1 MAVPGKMEM
10 NLFQLSCFRRR
21 ISNKNCWLILHE
33 SPEVLVT
40 LRFSVMKN
48 FWFSIPWAPTVLEHS
63 GGWSTSALYPCA
75 TKGRECIALASKLPS
90 PLEINGL
97 RSRLKPIS
105 EGHPLSTW
113 TKRKYSSFWR
123 PWNGVNKQEG
133 SRREHVFTTRKFLKW
148 SLMCVMQLRTFF
160 TSHATS
166 DATLPTAELRK
177 LYRDTVLWGGHV
189 TPYTG
194 ITCYILHL
202 CDQSFLCSLLQI
214 CFRCKTS
221 TLFTSPVNFSWIP
234 LFQWSYSESANVG
247 SWYLVRTSS
256 IKCRVE
262 AYLD

>member
-148 SLMCVMQLRTFF
+148 SLMCVLCNSAPSSLPMQLPMQPCLLPNSENSTVIRSYEGDMLRLTLV
-160 TSHATS
+160 SPATS
-166 DATLPTAELRK
+166 YTSAINPFYVHYSRFVSAARRQLCLPR
-177 LYRDTVLWGGHV
+177 
-189 TPYTG
+189 
-194 ITCYILHL
+194 
-202 CDQSFLCSLLQI
+202 Q
-214 CFRCKTS
+214 
-221 TLFTSPVNFSWIP
+221 
-234 LFQWSYSESANVG
+234 
-247 SWYLVRTSS
+247 
-256 IKCRVE
+256 
-262 AYLD
+262 